1 VTEATAGAK
10 VERVPASPQTRSSA
24 RTRKPALDPTAALLR
39 QRFRTLFSHYPKA
52 IAGDEESVHQL
63 RVSGRRL
70 RIALPLLACKPKGK
84 RMRRVDKAVKKLIA
98 KAGTGRD
105 LDVILFLFERET
117 AAECETRPEL
127 KALRCRLRIA
137 RGCGRA
143 RMANAMLDLE
153 VASLRRDLR
162 RVLSRGAKSLFAVLS
177 RIRTQ
182 REREGAALE
191 ADVSEL
197 GERFDPEAL
206 HRIRIRSRRLR
217 YVAEVDAAVK
227 EVPSDAAR
235 RFKQLQSRLG
245 LVQDAAVLSAWLGR
259 LAARLERRG
268 PEALASEARRQEARF
283 LELSRRRHRDFL
295 EKDPAAH
302 VRQGVAALGYKAA
315 DGASR

>member
-1 VTEATAGAK
+1 VA
-10 VERVPASPQTRSSA
+10 ASPLTPKPSRA
-24 RTRKPALDPTAALLR
+24 RRPALDPTTALLR
-39 QRFRTLFSHYPKA
+39 QRIRTLFGHYPKA

-70 RIALPLLACKPKGK
+70 RVALPLLAWKAKTK
-84 RMRRVDKAVKKLIA
+84 RMRRVDKAVKQLIA

-105 LDVILFLFERET
+105 LDVILTLFERET
-117 AAECETRPEL
+117 AGECETRPEL
-127 KALRCRLRIA
+127 KALGRRLRIA

-143 RMANAMLDLE
+143 RMAGAMLDLE
-153 VASLRRDLR
+153 LASLRRDLR

-182 REREGAALE
+182 RESEGAALE
-191 ADVSEL
+191 ANVNEL
-197 GERFDPEAL
+197 GERFDAEAL

-235 RFKQLQSRLG
+235 RFKQLQSQLG

-268 PEALASEARRQEARF
+268 PEALAFEARRQEARF

-295 EKDPAAH
+295 EKDPASH
-302 VRQGVAALGYKAA
+302 VRQGVAALGCKVAGVPTEPDRAA
-315 DGASR
+315 ASR